1 VPSFRPLTAGP
12 TRARAWHGVA
22 ASAGGHEQNEA
33 ASHDM
38 GPVHLAY
45 NPSYLAYFF
54 SQNNIFLSQKISQ
67 QYFSVGL

>member
-1 VPSFRPLTAGP
+1 V
-12 TRARAWHGVA
+12 
-22 ASAGGHEQNEA
+22 SAGGHEQNEA

-54 SQNNIFLSQKISQ
+54 SQNSIFLSQKISQ
-67 QYFSVGL
+67 QCFSVGL